1 VAHDSNQS
9 STLGCKPNG
18 NTRTKTDSTGT
29 TTYNWDFENR
39 LASVQ
44 LPNSTTVTFKYDPFG
59 TRIQKNGT
67 STTNYTYDGASVIEE
82 VDQSENLLAKY
93 SQGAGIDEP
102 LSELRSGAINYYEQD
117 GLGSV
122 TSLSNLGGA
131 LANTEVYDSFG
142 NLTSSSGA
150 LTNPYQYTGRDY
162 DPETG
167 LRYYRARYYD
177 PATGRFLSE
186 DPLKFQTGV
195 NHYVYVANDPINLY
209 DPSGKRTRVCC
220 RKLKGPEIEDL
231 WSFLRKMGAKG
242 SGQKHCFILVTG
254 DEVPDKMPNGNLTYG
269 RITIALNRNE
279 KTGEGEVH
287 DWNFGSD
294 KVPNEA
300 RDCTDVN
307 DATPC
312 KEGFLIRLYKDQE
325 INPCAGCG
333 HNYHWLGP
341 NSNTFVYETLEN
353 FGMTPPPIKSAPGY
367 KHF

>member
-1 VAHDSNQS
+1 MLAGYTQ
-9 STLGCKPNG
+9 
-18 NTRTKTDSTGT
+18 GT
-29 TTYNWDFENR
+29 
-39 LASVQ
+39 
-44 LPNSTTVTFKYDPFG
+44 
-59 TRIQKNGT
+59 
-67 STTNYTYDGASVIEE
+67 
-82 VDQSENLLAKY
+82 
-93 SQGAGIDEP
+93 GIDEP
-102 LSELRSGAINYYEQD
+102 LAELRSGTSAYYEED

-122 TSLSNLGGA
+122 RSMSGSTGSIGNSY
-131 LANTEVYDSFG
+131 VYDSFG
-142 NLTSSSGA
+142 NTTASTGT

-177 PATGRFLSE
+177 PSIGRFLSE
-186 DPLKFQTGV
+186 DPLKFETGP

-220 RKLKGPEIEDL
+220 RKLKGPEVEDV
-231 WSFLRKMGAKG
+231 WSGLRKLGAKG

-254 DEVPDKMPNGNLTYG
+254 DEVPEKAPNGTPTNG

-300 RDCTDVN
+300 RDCVDVK
-307 DATPC
+307 DAGPC
-312 KEGFLIRLYKDQE
+312 KERFLISLYNDRD
-325 INPCAGCG
+325 INPCSGCG

-353 FGMTPPPIKSAPGY
+353 FDMTPPPIKHAPGY